1 MGKCITGVNDLLTLR
16 PDLADEWNYDKNKD
30 LKNAFGDDISTP
42 DKVVPGSN
50 RKVWWRCQHNHE
62 YETQVM
68 NRSNGHGCPY
78 CAGLYVIKGKTDLS
92 TKCPHLIEQWHP
104 TKNKPLTPSDVS
116 CKSNKKYW
124 WICEKQ
130 HEYQATINSKT
141 RGSECPYC
149 SGRFAIPG
157 ETDFATAYPELLAE
171 WHPIKNYG
179 LDPTELSPRSHKK
192 VWWICQQ
199 CETEWLAMVGNRTK
213 GSGCP
218 QCSKKRSIV
227 VGIDDFA
234 TKRPAMVKEWHPTLN
249 GNLKPTD
256 VRISSNKNVF
266 WLCEYG
272 HVWQTTVKSRTGDDT
287 GCPIC
292 ANQQLLSGYNDL
304 KTICPE
310 LAAEWHPTKNG
321 ALRPTDVTGGT
332 KKTAWWIGVCGHEWE
347 SRVVVRTKGS
357 GCPYCANQKLL
368 VGFNDVAT
376 THPHILSDWHPT
388 KNGEL
393 QPTDIIT
400 GSHTKVWWQC
410 ENGHEWQTR
419 CSSRTKQKDATGCP
433 YCNTSKFLKGFNDLL
448 TTHPDLIATEWD
460 FDKNTLLPHE
470 LTKSS
475 KHKVWWK
482 CKCGHSYQALIS
494 NKTRDYYDCPVCSG
508 RQIIMG
514 QNDLTTTNP
523 DLSEE
528 WHPTK
533 NGNFTP
539 TQVTKTSNQ
548 KVWWLGKCGH
558 EWESRVFVRTKGS
571 GCPYCANQKLLVGF
585 NDLATTHPHLI
596 KEWHSTLNGS
606 LQPIDVS
613 RGSVNKVWWI
623 CDNGHTY
630 ESRVNTRTK
639 GSGCPH
645 CNNSRGE
652 NEIANI
658 LTQQNVVFRVQN
670 VFSDRIY
677 SQKLRDDF
685 AILKNDHVIAT
696 IEYNGIQ
703 HYEPVDFAGKG
714 DAWAKKQL
722 KNTQA
727 RDIAKSKYLCERGI
741 PQLIIPYWEFD
752 NIPTLVQNFISTL

>member
-1 MGKCITGVNDLLTLR
+1 MKDNENMGFMPKKIDIVSMKRRKTEFIS
-16 PDLADEWNYDKNKD
+16 LASAYPKVAAEWHYEANKNLKD
-30 LKNAFGDDISTP
+30 QWDRDISTP
-42 DKVVPGSN
+42 DKISYSSG
-50 RKVWWRCQHNHE
+50 RKVRWKCEHNHE
-62 YETQVM
+62 WV
-68 NRSNGHGCPY
+68 
-78 CAGLYVIKGKTDLS
+78 AAV
-92 TKCPHLIEQWHP
+92 
-104 TKNKPLTPSDVS
+104 SD
-116 CKSNKKYW
+116 
-124 WICEKQ
+124 
-130 HEYQATINSKT
+130 
-141 RGSECPYC
+141 
-149 SGRFAIPG
+149 
-157 ETDFATAYPELLAE
+157 
-171 WHPIKNYG
+171 
-179 LDPTELSPRSHKK
+179 
-192 VWWICQQ
+192 
-199 CETEWLAMVGNRTK
+199 RTK
-213 GSGCP
+213 G
-218 QCSKKRSIV
+218 
-227 VGIDDFA
+227 
-234 TKRPAMVKEWHPTLN
+234 N
-249 GNLKPTD
+249 G
-256 VRISSNKNVF
+256 
-266 WLCEYG
+266 
-272 HVWQTTVKSRTGDDT
+272 T

-292 ANQQLLSGYNDL
+292 SNRQVLIGFNDL
-304 KTICPE
+304 ATTHPQ
-310 LAAEWHPTKNG
+310 LAKQWHPTKNG

-332 KKTAWWIGVCGHEWE
+332 KQTAWWIGVCGHEWE
-347 SRVVVRTKGS
+347 TKILIRARDGS
-357 GCPYCANQKLL
+357 DCPYCANQKLL

-376 THPHILSDWHPT
+376 THPNILRDWHPT

-410 ENGHEWQTR
+410 ENGHEWQTK
-419 CSSRTKQKDATGCP
+419 CSSRTKQKNATGCP

-448 TTHPDLIATEWD
+448 TTHSDLIATEWD

-482 CKCGHSYQALIS
+482 CKYGHSYQALIS

-596 KEWHSTLNGS
+596 EQWHPTKNGKLKPTDVVAGSTKKNIWWLGECGHEWETRVHNRVKGSGCPYCTHHKILPGFNDLATTHPHLIKEWHSTLNGS

-685 AILKNDHVIAT
+685 AILKNDLVIAT

-714 DAWAKKQL
+714 DSWAKKQL
-722 KNTQA
+722 NNTQA
-727 RDIAKSKYLCERGI
+727 RDVAKSKYLYERGI

-752 NIPTLVQNFISTL
+752 NIPTLVQNFLSTI